1 MTIIQNQSNVI
12 MTLNRKGLNAT
23 LPDYQRL
30 KKERV
35 ASVTLVEVARKEGA
49 SVTEKKITNDNDWS
63 LKVATSNAT
72 TGVNK
77 SNYILLLL

>member
-1 MTIIQNQSNVI
+1 M
-12 MTLNRKGLNAT
+12 
-23 LPDYQRL
+23 PPYQRL
-30 KKERV
+30 RLEKKRV
-35 ASVTLVEVARKEGA
+35 ASVTLVEVARKERA

-77 SNYILLLL
+77 SNYYDYYNRKGLLWGVIMTLSRRN